1 MLQSAVSLVVH
12 SGVVGAL
19 LVLPLL
25 ISSTLS
31 LRQLDRTFLLAPP
44 LPAAPAPPRPVA
56 VHTEESK
63 PKFSA
68 TAAKLSMPTV
78 VPKKIEMSAPEMA
91 AAPAMQSAGGVLG
104 GLGSVLGGDA
114 TAGPPPP
121 PTVAAAKNPVFI
133 TGSMKQPVLIF
144 GPTLIY
150 PSIARAAH
158 VSGIVEV
165 VAIINEH
172 GDVVQVQAVSG
183 PKLLMQAALDSVS
196 KRKYQPTILDG
207 QPTPI
212 VLHVDVDFH
221 LST

>member
-1 MLQSAVSLVVH
+1 
-12 SGVVGAL
+12 
-19 LVLPLL
+19 
-25 ISSTLS
+25 
-31 LRQLDRTFLLAPP
+31 
-44 LPAAPAPPRPVA
+44 VA
-56 VHTEESK
+56 VHPEESK

-91 AAPAMQSAGGVLG
+91 SAPAMQSAGGVLG
-104 GLGSVLGGDA
+104 GLGSVLGGEA
-114 TAGPPPP
+114 MGAPPPPP
-121 PTVAAAKNPVFI
+121 PTAAAAKKPVLI

-144 GPTLIY
+144 VPTLIY
-150 PSIARAAH
+150 PSIARAAR
-158 VSGIVEV
+158 VSGTVEV

-183 PKLLMQAALDSVS
+183 PKLLMQAALESVS

-212 VLHVDVDFH
+212 VLHVDVDFR